1 MNIKILLVDN
11 PISEVPLH
19 KQLVSK
25 LTLFQNFSVP
35 TDSFDRDRFLRQNLA
50 SSTAKRGALICEIIV
65 AIKLLSPNV
74 MRSEI
79 VMGVFQL

>member
-1 MNIKILLVDN
+1 M
-11 PISEVPLH
+11 
-19 KQLVSK
+19 
-25 LTLFQNFSVP
+25 
-35 TDSFDRDRFLRQNLA
+35 DRFVRQNLA
-50 SSTAKRGALICEIIV
+50 SSIAKRVALICEIIV